1 MASISDKRTR
11 QSYDVVVIGGGVIG
25 LASAWRA
32 AQRGLR
38 TLVVDAAEPGKGA
51 TGVAAGM
58 LAPVTEAGF
67 GEEQLLALNLESA
80 RRYRDFVAELERETA
95 IDTGYRPSGTVAI
108 ATDRDEAELLRQL
121 HRFQRSLGL
130 DAEWLRGSECRS
142 LEPALAPNVAGGIR
156 SSIDHQVNPRSLSAA
171 LVRALE
177 RASGDLRTNTA
188 ATPAVEGE
196 RVRGVTLESGER
208 IAAGQVVIAAG
219 WRSGA
224 IAGLPA
230 PASVPVRPVK
240 GQILRLRGSAATP
253 LAGRV
258 VRTPEVYVV
267 PRQDGE
273 IVVGATVEE
282 RGADDSVTAGGV
294 LELLRAAYEALPG
307 IVELELVEAAAGL
320 RPAAPD
326 NKPIVGRGRLE
337 GLVWATAHWRN
348 GILLAP
354 VTADG
359 VAALLAGEDPPPE
372 LEAFG
377 AERFGPPAEPLLA
390 AAIEERLP

>member
-11 QSYDVVVIGGGVIG
+11 ESYDVVVIGAGVIG

-38 TLVVDAAEPGKGA
+38 TLVVDAGEPGTGA
-51 TGVAAGM
+51 TGAAAGM
-58 LAPVTEAGF
+58 LAPVTEATF

-80 RRYRDFVAELERETA
+80 SRYRDFIAELEQEA
-95 IDTGYRPSGTVAI
+95 DLDTGYRPCGTLAI

-130 DAEWLRGSECRS
+130 EAEWLRGSECRK
-142 LEPALAPNVAGGIR
+142 LEPGLAPGVAGGIR
-156 SSIDHQVNPRSLSAA
+156 SGIDHQVNPRALSVA

-177 RASGDLRTNTA
+177 HANADLRTRTA
-188 ATPAVEGE
+188 AAPVVEGE
-196 RVRGVTLESGER
+196 RVGGVELESGER
-208 IAAGQVVIAAG
+208 VASGQVVVAAG

-224 IAGLPA
+224 IASLPA
-230 PASVPVRPVK
+230 PARVPVRPVK
-240 GQILRLRGSAATP
+240 GQILRLRGPAAP
-253 LAGRV
+253 PVAGRV

-267 PRQDGE
+267 PRADGE
-273 IVVGATVEE
+273 LIVGATVEE
-282 RGADDSVTAGGV
+282 RGPDETVTAGGV

-307 IVELELVEAAAGL
+307 VAELELVEAAAGL

-326 NKPIVGRGRLE
+326 NKPIVGRGRLD
-337 GLVWATAHWRN
+337 GLVWATAHWRH

-359 VAALLAGEDPPPE
+359 VAELLAGGELPPE
-372 LEAFG
+372 LAAFG
-377 AERFGPPAEPLLA
+377 AERFGSPAEPALA
-390 AAIEERLP
+390 SALEEDRS